1 MPIFNFKKGIGARSP
16 AISGFAIN
24 DGSDLLNLLTD
35 TNSNYV
41 NADAALKNSD
51 VASIIFQ
58 LSSDLADGQLKASQP
73 RAQGILDNPSATTN
87 AHGFWQ
93 SMYAQLLLGGEAFAF
108 RWMNNN
114 GTDKY
119 WEYLRPSQVQPYLLE
134 DGSGMIYTVSF
145 DEPGLGTL
153 EAVPQGQMI
162 HIRLTSRNGGLTG
175 VSPLLSLASE
185 LEIKDKSDKLTLS
198 ALARSVLAPG
208 ILTVK
213 NGGLLSSK
221 DKASRSRQFMRQVS
235 SSNSGP
241 IVLDDLEDYTPLEVK
256 SNVAQLL
263 NQVSWTSSQIA
274 KAYGVSDA
282 MLNGSGD
289 AQSSVQMIGQQYIKS
304 LSRFARPVESEL
316 NNKLNADVKLDLR
329 RSIDPLSDDYASKIS
344 ALIKNGTIT
353 GNQGEY
359 LLKQSG
365 YLPDDLP
372 ERQETTQNI
381 INLNPATKGDENDDD
396 ETH

>member
-1 MPIFNFKKGIGARSP
+1 MGARSP
-16 AISGFAIN
+16 AGYAIN
-24 DGSDLLNLLTD
+24 DSSDLLNFLTN
-35 TNSNYV
+35 TQSKYV
-41 NADAALKNSD
+41 NADAALQNSD
-51 VASIIFQ
+51 VASIVFQ

-73 RAQGILDNPSATTN
+73 RAQGILNNPSNTTN
-87 AHGFWQ
+87 AHAFWQ
-93 SMYAQLLLGGEAFAF
+93 SMYEQLLLGGEAFAF
-108 RWMNNN
+108 RWLNNN

-145 DEPGLGTL
+145 NEPELGTF
-153 EAVPQGQMI
+153 EAVPQGRMI
-162 HIRLTSRNGGLTG
+162 HLRLTSRNGGLTG
-175 VSPLLSLASE
+175 ISPLASLASE

-213 NGGLLSSK
+213 GGGLLTSK
-221 DKASRSRQFMRQVS
+221 DKASRSRQFMKQVAS
-235 SSNSGP
+235 SDSGP
-241 IVLDDLEDYTPLEVK
+241 IVLDDLEDYTPLEIK

-282 MLNGSGD
+282 MLNGTGD
-289 AQSSVQMIGQQYIKS
+289 AQSSIQMVGQQYIKS

-316 NNKLNADVKLDLR
+316 NNKLNADITLDLR
-329 RSIDPLSDDYASKIS
+329 RAVDPLSDDYATKIS

-372 ERQETTQNI
+372 ERQETKQNI
-381 INLNPATKGDENDDD
+381 INLDNTANKGGETDND
-396 ETH
+396 

>member
-1 MPIFNFKKGIGARSP
+1 MGARSP
-16 AISGFAIN
+16 AGYAIN
-24 DGSDLLNLLTD
+24 DSSDLLNFI
-35 TNSNYV
+35 TNTQSKYV
-41 NADAALKNSD
+41 NADAALQNSD
-51 VASIIFQ
+51 VASIVFQ

-73 RAQGILDNPSATTN
+73 RAQGILNNPSNTTN
-87 AHGFWQ
+87 AHAFWQ
-93 SMYAQLLLGGEAFAF
+93 SMYEQLLVGGEAFAF
-108 RWMNNN
+108 RWLNNN

-145 DEPGLGTL
+145 DEPELGTF
-153 EAVPQGQMI
+153 EAVPQGRLI
-162 HIRLTSRNGGLTG
+162 HLRLTSRNGGLTG
-175 VSPLLSLASE
+175 ISPLASLASE
-185 LEIKDKSDKLTLS
+185 LEIKDQSDKLTLS

-213 NGGLLSSK
+213 GGGLLTSK
-221 DKASRSRQFMRQVS
+221 DKASRSRKFMKQVAS
-235 SSNSGP
+235 SDSGP
-241 IVLDDLEDYTPLEVK
+241 IVLDDLEDYTPLEIK

-282 MLNGSGD
+282 MLNGTGD
-289 AQSSVQMIGQQYIKS
+289 AQSSIQMVGQQYIKS

-316 NNKLNADVKLDLR
+316 NNKLNADITLDLR
-329 RSIDPLSDDYASKIS
+329 RAVDPLSDDYATKIS

-372 ERQETTQNI
+372 ERQETKQNI
-381 INLNPATKGDENDDD
+381 INLDNTANKGGETDND
-396 ETH
+396 

>member
-1 MPIFNFKKGIGARSP
+1 MGARSP
-16 AISGFAIN
+16 AGYAIN
-24 DGSDLLNLLTD
+24 DSSDLLNFLTN
-35 TNSNYV
+35 TQSKYV
-41 NADAALKNSD
+41 NADAALQNSD
-51 VASIIFQ
+51 VASIVFQ

-73 RAQGILDNPSATTN
+73 RAQGILNNPSNTTN
-87 AHGFWQ
+87 AHAFWQ
-93 SMYAQLLLGGEAFAF
+93 SMYEQLLLGGEAFAF
-108 RWMNNN
+108 RWLNNN

-145 DEPGLGTL
+145 DEPELGTF
-153 EAVPQGQMI
+153 EAVPQGRMI
-162 HIRLTSRNGGLTG
+162 HLRLTSRNGGLTG
-175 VSPLLSLASE
+175 ISPLASLASE

-213 NGGLLSSK
+213 GGGLLTSK
-221 DKASRSRQFMRQVS
+221 DKASRSRQFMKQVAS
-235 SSNSGP
+235 SDSGP
-241 IVLDDLEDYTPLEVK
+241 IVLDDLEDYTPLEIK

-282 MLNGSGD
+282 MLNGTGD
-289 AQSSVQMIGQQYIKS
+289 AQSSIQMVGQQYIKS

-316 NNKLNADVKLDLR
+316 NNKLNADITLDLR
-329 RSIDPLSDDYASKIS
+329 RAVDPLSDDYATKIS

-372 ERQETTQNI
+372 ERQETKQNI
-381 INLNPATKGDENDDD
+381 INLDNTANKGGETDND
-396 ETH
+396 

>member
-1 MPIFNFKKGIGARSP
+1 MGARSP
-16 AISGFAIN
+16 AGYAIN
-24 DGSDLLNLLTD
+24 DSSDLLNFI
-35 TNSNYV
+35 TNTQSKYV
-41 NADAALKNSD
+41 NADAALQNSD
-51 VASIIFQ
+51 VASIVFQ

-73 RAQGILDNPSATTN
+73 RAQGILNNPSNTTN
-87 AHGFWQ
+87 AHAFWQ
-93 SMYAQLLLGGEAFAF
+93 SMYEQLLLGGEAFAF
-108 RWMNNN
+108 RWLNNN

-145 DEPGLGTL
+145 DEPELGTF
-153 EAVPQGQMI
+153 EAVPQGRMI
-162 HIRLTSRNGGLTG
+162 HLRLTSRNGGLTG
-175 VSPLLSLASE
+175 ISPLASLASE
-185 LEIKDKSDKLTLS
+185 LEIKDQSDKLTLS

-213 NGGLLSSK
+213 GGGLLTSK
-221 DKASRSRQFMRQVS
+221 DKASRSRQFMKQVVS
-235 SSNSGP
+235 SDSGP
-241 IVLDDLEDYTPLEVK
+241 IVLDDLEDYTPLEIK

-282 MLNGSGD
+282 MLNGTGD
-289 AQSSVQMIGQQYIKS
+289 AQSSIQMVGQQYIKS

-316 NNKLNADVKLDLR
+316 NNKLNADITLDLR
-329 RSIDPLSDDYASKIS
+329 RAVDPLSDDYATKIS

-359 LLKQSG
+359 LLKKSG

-372 ERQETTQNI
+372 ERQEDKQNI
-381 INLNPATKGDENDDD
+381 INLDNTANKGGETDND
-396 ETH
+396 

>member
-1 MPIFNFKKGIGARSP
+1 MGARSP
-16 AISGFAIN
+16 AGYAIN
-24 DGSDLLNLLTD
+24 DSYDLLNFI
-35 TNSNYV
+35 TNTQSKYV
-41 NADAALKNSD
+41 NADAALQNSD
-51 VASIIFQ
+51 VASIVFQ

-73 RAQGILDNPSATTN
+73 RAQGILNNPSNTTN
-87 AHGFWQ
+87 AHAFWQ
-93 SMYAQLLLGGEAFAF
+93 SMYEQLLLGGEAFAF
-108 RWMNNN
+108 RWLNNN

-145 DEPGLGTL
+145 DEPELGTF
-153 EAVPQGQMI
+153 EAVPQGRMI
-162 HIRLTSRNGGLTG
+162 HLRLTSRNGGLTG
-175 VSPLLSLASE
+175 ISPLASLASE
-185 LEIKDKSDKLTLS
+185 LEIKDQSDKLTLS

-213 NGGLLSSK
+213 GGGLLTSK
-221 DKASRSRQFMRQVS
+221 DKASRSRQFMKQVAS
-235 SSNSGP
+235 SDSGP
-241 IVLDDLEDYTPLEVK
+241 IVLDDLEDYTPLEIK

-282 MLNGSGD
+282 MLNGTGD
-289 AQSSVQMIGQQYIKS
+289 AQSSIQMVGQQYIKR

-316 NNKLNADVKLDLR
+316 NNKLNADITLDLR
-329 RSIDPLSDDYASKIS
+329 RAVDPLSDDYATKIS

-372 ERQETTQNI
+372 ERQETKQNI
-381 INLNPATKGDENDDD
+381 INLDNTANKGGETDND
-396 ETH
+396 

>member
-1 MPIFNFKKGIGARSP
+1 MGARSP
-16 AISGFAIN
+16 AGYAIN
-24 DGSDLLNLLTD
+24 DSSDLLNFI
-35 TNSNYV
+35 TNTQSKYV
-41 NADAALKNSD
+41 NADAALQNSD
-51 VASIIFQ
+51 VASIVFQ

-73 RAQGILDNPSATTN
+73 RAQGILNNPSNTTN
-87 AHGFWQ
+87 AHAFWQ
-93 SMYAQLLLGGEAFAF
+93 SMYEQLLLGGEAFAF
-108 RWMNNN
+108 RWLNNN

-145 DEPGLGTL
+145 DEPELGTF
-153 EAVPQGQMI
+153 EAVPQGRMI
-162 HIRLTSRNGGLTG
+162 HLRLTSRNGGLTG
-175 VSPLLSLASE
+175 ISPLASLASE

-213 NGGLLSSK
+213 GGGLLTSK
-221 DKASRSRQFMRQVS
+221 DKASRSRQFMKQVAS
-235 SSNSGP
+235 SDSGP
-241 IVLDDLEDYTPLEVK
+241 IVLDDLEDYTPLEIK

-282 MLNGSGD
+282 MLNGTGD
-289 AQSSVQMIGQQYIKS
+289 AQSSIQMVGQQYIKS

-316 NNKLNADVKLDLR
+316 NNKLNADITLDLR
-329 RSIDPLSDDYASKIS
+329 RAVDPLSDDYATKIS

-372 ERQETTQNI
+372 ERQETKQNI
-381 INLNPATKGDENDDD
+381 INLDNTANKGGETDND
-396 ETH
+396 

>member
-1 MPIFNFKKGIGARSP
+1 MGARSP
-16 AISGFAIN
+16 AGYAIN
-24 DGSDLLNLLTD
+24 DSSDLLNFI
-35 TNSNYV
+35 TNTQSKYV
-41 NADAALKNSD
+41 NADAALQNSD
-51 VASIIFQ
+51 VASIVFQ

-73 RAQGILDNPSATTN
+73 RAQGILNNPSNTTN
-87 AHGFWQ
+87 AHAFWQ
-93 SMYAQLLLGGEAFAF
+93 SMYEQLLLGGEAFAF
-108 RWMNNN
+108 RWLNNN

-145 DEPGLGTL
+145 DEPELGTF
-153 EAVPQGQMI
+153 EAVPQGRMI
-162 HIRLTSRNGGLTG
+162 HLRLTSRNGGLTG
-175 VSPLLSLASE
+175 ISPLASLASE
-185 LEIKDKSDKLTLS
+185 LEIKDQSDKLTLS

-213 NGGLLSSK
+213 GGGLLTSK
-221 DKASRSRQFMRQVS
+221 DKASRSRKFIKQVAS
-235 SSNSGP
+235 SDSGP
-241 IVLDDLEDYTPLEVK
+241 IVLDDLEDYTPLEIK

-282 MLNGSGD
+282 MLNGTGD
-289 AQSSVQMIGQQYIKS
+289 AQSSIQMVGQQYIKS

-316 NNKLNADVKLDLR
+316 NNKLNADITLDLR
-329 RSIDPLSDDYASKIS
+329 RAVDPLSDDYATKIS

-372 ERQETTQNI
+372 ERQETKQNI
-381 INLNPATKGDENDDD
+381 INLDNTANKGGETDND
-396 ETH
+396 

>member
-1 MPIFNFKKGIGARSP
+1 MGARSP
-16 AISGFAIN
+16 AGYAIN
-24 DGSDLLNLLTD
+24 DSSDLLNFI
-35 TNSNYV
+35 TNTQSKYV
-41 NADAALKNSD
+41 NADAALQNSD
-51 VASIIFQ
+51 VASIVFQ

-73 RAQGILDNPSATTN
+73 RAQGILNNPSNTTN
-87 AHGFWQ
+87 AHAFWQ
-93 SMYAQLLLGGEAFAF
+93 SMYEQLLLGGEAFAF
-108 RWMNNN
+108 RWLNNN

-145 DEPGLGTL
+145 DEPELGTF
-153 EAVPQGQMI
+153 EAVPQGRMI
-162 HIRLTSRNGGLTG
+162 HLRLTSRNGGLTG
-175 VSPLLSLASE
+175 ISPLASLASE
-185 LEIKDKSDKLTLS
+185 LEIKDQSDKLTLS

-213 NGGLLSSK
+213 GGGLLTSK
-221 DKASRSRQFMRQVS
+221 DKASRSRKFMKQVAS
-235 SSNSGP
+235 SDSGP
-241 IVLDDLEDYTPLEVK
+241 IVLDDLEDYTPLEIK

-282 MLNGSGD
+282 MLNGTGD
-289 AQSSVQMIGQQYIKS
+289 AQSSIQMVGQQYIKS

-316 NNKLNADVKLDLR
+316 NNKLNADITLDLR
-329 RSIDPLSDDYASKIS
+329 RAVDPLSDDYATKIS

-372 ERQETTQNI
+372 ERQETKQNI
-381 INLNPATKGDENDDD
+381 INLDNTANKGGETDND
-396 ETH
+396 

>member
-1 MPIFNFKKGIGARSP
+1 MGARSP
-16 AISGFAIN
+16 AGYAIN
-24 DGSDLLNLLTD
+24 DSSDLLNFI
-35 TNSNYV
+35 TNTQSKYV
-41 NADAALKNSD
+41 NADAALQNSD
-51 VASIIFQ
+51 VASIVFQ

-73 RAQGILDNPSATTN
+73 RAQGILNNPSNTTN
-87 AHGFWQ
+87 AHAFWQ
-93 SMYAQLLLGGEAFAF
+93 SMYEQLLVGGEAFAF
-108 RWMNNN
+108 RWLNNN

-145 DEPGLGTL
+145 DEPELGTF
-153 EAVPQGQMI
+153 EAVPQGRMI
-162 HIRLTSRNGGLTG
+162 HLRLTSRNGGLTG
-175 VSPLLSLASE
+175 ISPLASLASE
-185 LEIKDKSDKLTLS
+185 LEIKDQSDKLTLS

-213 NGGLLSSK
+213 GGGLLTSK
-221 DKASRSRQFMRQVS
+221 DKASRSRKFMKQVAS
-235 SSNSGP
+235 SDSGP
-241 IVLDDLEDYTPLEVK
+241 IVLDDLEDYTPLEIK

-282 MLNGSGD
+282 MLNGTGD
-289 AQSSVQMIGQQYIKS
+289 AQSSIQMVGQQYIKS

-316 NNKLNADVKLDLR
+316 NNKLNADITLDLR
-329 RSIDPLSDDYASKIS
+329 RAVDPLSDDYATKIS

-372 ERQETTQNI
+372 ERQETKQTR
-381 INLNPATKGDENDDD
+381 INLDNTANKGGETDND
-396 ETH
+396 

>member
-1 MPIFNFKKGIGARSP
+1 MGARSP
-16 AISGFAIN
+16 AGYAIN
-24 DGSDLLNLLTD
+24 DSSDLLNFI
-35 TNSNYV
+35 TNTQSKYV
-41 NADAALKNSD
+41 NADAALQNSD
-51 VASIIFQ
+51 VASIVFQ

-73 RAQGILDNPSATTN
+73 RAQGILNNPSNTTN
-87 AHGFWQ
+87 AHAFWQ
-93 SMYAQLLLGGEAFAF
+93 SMYEQLLLGGEAFAF
-108 RWMNNN
+108 RWLNNN

-145 DEPGLGTL
+145 DEPELGTF
-153 EAVPQGQMI
+153 EAVPQGRMI
-162 HIRLTSRNGGLTG
+162 HLRLTSRNGGLTG
-175 VSPLLSLASE
+175 ISPLASLASE
-185 LEIKDKSDKLTLS
+185 LEIKDQSDKLTLS

-213 NGGLLSSK
+213 GGGLLTSK
-221 DKASRSRQFMRQVS
+221 DKASRSRQFMKQVAS
-235 SSNSGP
+235 SDSGP
-241 IVLDDLEDYTPLEVK
+241 IVLDDLEDYTPLEIK

-282 MLNGSGD
+282 MFNGTGD
-289 AQSSVQMIGQQYIKS
+289 AQSSIQMVGQQYIKS

-316 NNKLNADVKLDLR
+316 NNKLNADITLDLR
-329 RSIDPLSDDYASKIS
+329 RAVDPLSDDYATKIS

-372 ERQETTQNI
+372 ERQETKQNI
-381 INLNPATKGDENDDD
+381 INLDNTANKGGETDND
-396 ETH
+396 

>member
-1 MPIFNFKKGIGARSP
+1 MGARSP
-16 AISGFAIN
+16 AGYAIN
-24 DGSDLLNLLTD
+24 DSSDLLNFI
-35 TNSNYV
+35 TNTQSKYV
-41 NADAALKNSD
+41 NADAALQNSD
-51 VASIIFQ
+51 VASIVFQ

-73 RAQGILDNPSATTN
+73 RAQGILNNPSNTTN
-87 AHGFWQ
+87 AHAFWQ
-93 SMYAQLLLGGEAFAF
+93 SMYEQLLLGGDAFAF
-108 RWMNNN
+108 RWLNNN

-145 DEPGLGTL
+145 DEPELGTF
-153 EAVPQGQMI
+153 EAVPQGRMI
-162 HIRLTSRNGGLTG
+162 HLRLTSRNGGLTG
-175 VSPLLSLASE
+175 ISPLASLASE
-185 LEIKDKSDKLTLS
+185 LEIKDQSDKLTLS

-213 NGGLLSSK
+213 GGGLLTSK
-221 DKASRSRQFMRQVS
+221 DKASRSRKFMKQVAS
-235 SSNSGP
+235 SDSGP
-241 IVLDDLEDYTPLEVK
+241 IVLDDLEDYTPLEIK

-282 MLNGSGD
+282 MLNGTGD
-289 AQSSVQMIGQQYIKS
+289 AQSSIQMVGQQYIKS

-316 NNKLNADVKLDLR
+316 NNKLNADITLDLR
-329 RSIDPLSDDYASKIS
+329 RAVDPLSDDYATKIS

-372 ERQETTQNI
+372 ERQETKQNI
-381 INLNPATKGDENDDD
+381 INLDNTANKGGETDND
-396 ETH
+396 

>member
-1 MPIFNFKKGIGARSP
+1 MGARSP
-16 AISGFAIN
+16 AGYAIN
-24 DGSDLLNLLTD
+24 DSSDLLNFI
-35 TNSNYV
+35 TNTQSKYV
-41 NADAALKNSD
+41 NADAALQNSD
-51 VASIIFQ
+51 VASIVFQ

-73 RAQGILDNPSATTN
+73 RAQGILNNPSNTTN
-87 AHGFWQ
+87 AHAFWQ
-93 SMYAQLLLGGEAFAF
+93 SMYEQLLLGGEAFAF
-108 RWMNNN
+108 RWLNNN

-145 DEPGLGTL
+145 DEPELGTF
-153 EAVPQGQMI
+153 EAVPQGRMI
-162 HIRLTSRNGGLTG
+162 HLRLTSRNGGLTG
-175 VSPLLSLASE
+175 ISPLASLASE
-185 LEIKDKSDKLTLS
+185 LEIKDQSDKLTLS

-213 NGGLLSSK
+213 GGGLLTSK
-221 DKASRSRQFMRQVS
+221 DKASRSRQFMKQVAS
-235 SSNSGP
+235 SDSGP
-241 IVLDDLEDYTPLEVK
+241 IVLDDLEDYTPLEIK

-282 MLNGSGD
+282 MLNGTGD
-289 AQSSVQMIGQQYIKS
+289 AQSSIQMVGQQYIKS

-316 NNKLNADVKLDLR
+316 NNKLNADITLDLR
-329 RSIDPLSDDYASKIS
+329 RAVDPLSDDYATKIS

-372 ERQETTQNI
+372 ERQETKQNI
-381 INLNPATKGDENDDD
+381 INLDNTANKGGETGND
-396 ETH
+396 

>member
-1 MPIFNFKKGIGARSP
+1 MGARSP
-16 AISGFAIN
+16 AGYAIN
-24 DGSDLLNLLTD
+24 DSSDLLNFLTN
-35 TNSNYV
+35 TQSKYV
-41 NADAALKNSD
+41 NADAALRNSD
-51 VASIIFQ
+51 VASIVFQ

-73 RAQGILDNPSATTN
+73 RAQGILNNPSNATN
-87 AHGFWQ
+87 AHAFWQ
-93 SMYAQLLLGGEAFAF
+93 SMYEQLLLGGEAFAF
-108 RWMNNN
+108 RWLNNN

-145 DEPGLGTL
+145 DEPELGTF
-153 EAVPQGQMI
+153 EAVPQGRMI
-162 HIRLTSRNGGLTG
+162 HLRLTSRNGGLTG
-175 VSPLLSLASE
+175 ISPLASLASE
-185 LEIKDKSDKLTLS
+185 LEIKDQSDKLTLS

-213 NGGLLSSK
+213 GGGLLTSK
-221 DKASRSRQFMRQVS
+221 DKASRSRQFMKQVAS
-235 SSNSGP
+235 SDSGP
-241 IVLDDLEDYTPLEVK
+241 IVLDDLEDYTPLEIK

-282 MLNGSGD
+282 MLNGTGD
-289 AQSSVQMIGQQYIKS
+289 AQSSIQMVGQQYIKS

-316 NNKLNADVKLDLR
+316 NNKLNADITLDLR
-329 RSIDPLSDDYASKIS
+329 RAVDPLSDDYATKIS

-372 ERQETTQNI
+372 ERQEAKPNI
-381 INLNPATKGDENDDD
+381 INLDNTANKGGETDND
-396 ETH
+396 

>member
-1 MPIFNFKKGIGARSP
+1 MGARSP
-16 AISGFAIN
+16 AGYAIN
-24 DGSDLLNLLTD
+24 DSSDLLNFI
-35 TNSNYV
+35 TNTQSKYV
-41 NADAALKNSD
+41 NADAALQNSD
-51 VASIIFQ
+51 VASIVFQ

-73 RAQGILDNPSATTN
+73 RAQGILNNPSNTTN
-87 AHGFWQ
+87 AHAFWQ
-93 SMYAQLLLGGEAFAF
+93 SMYEQLLVGGEAFAF
-108 RWMNNN
+108 RWLNNN

-145 DEPGLGTL
+145 DEPELGTF
-153 EAVPQGQMI
+153 EAVPQGRMI
-162 HIRLTSRNGGLTG
+162 HLRLTSRNGGLTG
-175 VSPLLSLASE
+175 ISPLASLASE
-185 LEIKDKSDKLTLS
+185 LEIKDQSDKLTLS

-213 NGGLLSSK
+213 GGGLLTSK
-221 DKASRSRQFMRQVS
+221 DKASRSRKFMKQVAS
-235 SSNSGP
+235 SDSGP
-241 IVLDDLEDYTPLEVK
+241 IVLDDLEDYTPLEIK

-282 MLNGSGD
+282 MLNGTGD
-289 AQSSVQMIGQQYIKS
+289 AQSSIQMVGQQYIKS

-316 NNKLNADVKLDLR
+316 NNKLNADITLDLR
-329 RSIDPLSDDYASKIS
+329 RAVDPLSDYYATKIS

-372 ERQETTQNI
+372 ERQETKQNI
-381 INLNPATKGDENDDD
+381 INLDNTANKGGETDND
-396 ETH
+396 

>member
-1 MPIFNFKKGIGARSP
+1 MGARSP
-16 AISGFAIN
+16 AGYAIN
-24 DGSDLLNLLTD
+24 DSSDLLNFI
-35 TNSNYV
+35 TNTQSKYV
-41 NADAALKNSD
+41 NADAALQNSD
-51 VASIIFQ
+51 VASIVFQ

-73 RAQGILDNPSATTN
+73 RAQGILNNPSNTTN
-87 AHGFWQ
+87 AHAFWQ
-93 SMYAQLLLGGEAFAF
+93 SMYEQLLLGGEAFAF
-108 RWMNNN
+108 RWLNNN

-145 DEPGLGTL
+145 DEQELGTF
-153 EAVPQGQMI
+153 EAVPQGRMI
-162 HIRLTSRNGGLTG
+162 HLRLTSRNGGLTG
-175 VSPLLSLASE
+175 ISPLASLASE
-185 LEIKDKSDKLTLS
+185 LEIKDQSDKLTLS

-213 NGGLLSSK
+213 GGGLLTSK
-221 DKASRSRQFMRQVS
+221 DKASRSRQFMKQVAS
-235 SSNSGP
+235 SDSGP
-241 IVLDDLEDYTPLEVK
+241 IVLDDLEDYTPLEIK

-282 MLNGSGD
+282 MLNGTGD
-289 AQSSVQMIGQQYIKS
+289 AQSSIQMVGQQYIKS

-316 NNKLNADVKLDLR
+316 NNKLNADITLDLR
-329 RSIDPLSDDYASKIS
+329 RAVDPLSDDYATKIS

-372 ERQETTQNI
+372 ERQETKQNI
-381 INLNPATKGDENDDD
+381 INLDNTANKGGETDND
-396 ETH
+396 

>member
-1 MPIFNFKKGIGARSP
+1 MQ
-16 AISGFAIN
+16 
-24 DGSDLLNLLTD
+24 
-35 TNSNYV
+35 
-41 NADAALKNSD
+41 NSD
-51 VASIIFQ
+51 VASIVFQ

-73 RAQGILDNPSATTN
+73 RAQGILNNPSNTTN
-87 AHGFWQ
+87 AHAFWQ
-93 SMYAQLLLGGEAFAF
+93 SMYEQLLVGGEAFAF
-108 RWMNNN
+108 RWLNNN

-145 DEPGLGTL
+145 DEPELGTF
-153 EAVPQGQMI
+153 EAVPQGRMI
-162 HIRLTSRNGGLTG
+162 HLRLTSRNGGLTG
-175 VSPLLSLASE
+175 ISPLASLASE
-185 LEIKDKSDKLTLS
+185 LEIKDQSDKLTLS

-213 NGGLLSSK
+213 GGGLLTSK
-221 DKASRSRQFMRQVS
+221 DKASRSRKFMKQVAS
-235 SSNSGP
+235 SDSGP
-241 IVLDDLEDYTPLEVK
+241 IVLDDLEDYTPLEIK

-282 MLNGSGD
+282 MLNGTGD
-289 AQSSVQMIGQQYIKS
+289 AQSSIQMVGQQYIKS

-316 NNKLNADVKLDLR
+316 NNKLNADITLDLR
-329 RSIDPLSDDYASKIS
+329 RAVDPLSDDYATKIS

-372 ERQETTQNI
+372 ERQETKQNI
-381 INLNPATKGDENDDD
+381 INLDNTANKGGETDND
-396 ETH
+396 

>member
-1 MPIFNFKKGIGARSP
+1 MGARSP
-16 AISGFAIN
+16 AGYAIN
-24 DGSDLLNLLTD
+24 DSSDLLNFLTN
-35 TNSNYV
+35 TQSKYV
-41 NADAALKNSD
+41 NADAALQNSD
-51 VASIIFQ
+51 VASIVFQ

-73 RAQGILDNPSATTN
+73 RAQGILNNPSNTTN
-87 AHGFWQ
+87 AHAFWQ
-93 SMYAQLLLGGEAFAF
+93 SMYEQLLLGGEAFAF
-108 RWMNNN
+108 RWLNNN

-145 DEPGLGTL
+145 DEPELGTF
-153 EAVPQGQMI
+153 EAVPQGRMI
-162 HIRLTSRNGGLTG
+162 HLRLTSRNGGLTG
-175 VSPLLSLASE
+175 ISPLASLASE

-213 NGGLLSSK
+213 GGGLLTSK
-221 DKASRSRQFMRQVS
+221 DKASRSRQFMKQVAS
-235 SSNSGP
+235 SDSGP
-241 IVLDDLEDYTPLEVK
+241 IVLDDLEDYTPLEIK

-282 MLNGSGD
+282 MLNGAGD
-289 AQSSVQMIGQQYIKS
+289 AQSSIQMVGQQYIKS

-316 NNKLNADVKLDLR
+316 NNKLNADITLDLR
-329 RSIDPLSDDYASKIS
+329 RAVDPLSDDYATKIS

-372 ERQETTQNI
+372 ERQETKQNI
-381 INLNPATKGDENDDD
+381 INLDNAANKGGETDND
-396 ETH
+396 

>member
-1 MPIFNFKKGIGARSP
+1 MGARSP
-16 AISGFAIN
+16 AGYAIN
-24 DGSDLLNLLTD
+24 DSSDLLNFI
-35 TNSNYV
+35 TNTQSKYV
-41 NADAALKNSD
+41 NADAALQNSD
-51 VASIIFQ
+51 VASIVFQ

-73 RAQGILDNPSATTN
+73 RAQGILNNPSNTTN
-87 AHGFWQ
+87 AHAFWQ
-93 SMYAQLLLGGEAFAF
+93 SMYEQLLLGGEAFAF
-108 RWMNNN
+108 RWLNNN

-145 DEPGLGTL
+145 DEPELGTF
-153 EAVPQGQMI
+153 EAVPQGRMI
-162 HIRLTSRNGGLTG
+162 HLRLTSRNGGLTG
-175 VSPLLSLASE
+175 ISPLASLASE
-185 LEIKDKSDKLTLS
+185 LEIKDQSDKLTLS

-213 NGGLLSSK
+213 GGGLLTSK
-221 DKASRSRQFMRQVS
+221 DKASRSRQFMKQVAS
-235 SSNSGP
+235 SDSGP
-241 IVLDDLEDYTPLEVK
+241 IVLDDLEDYTPLEIK

-282 MLNGSGD
+282 MLNGTGD
-289 AQSSVQMIGQQYIKS
+289 AQSSIQMVGQQYIKS

-316 NNKLNADVKLDLR
+316 NNKLNADITLDLR
-329 RSIDPLSDDYASKIS
+329 RAVDPLSDDYATKIS

-372 ERQETTQNI
+372 ERQETKQNI
-381 INLNPATKGDENDDD
+381 INLDNTANKGGETDND
-396 ETH
+396 

>member
-1 MPIFNFKKGIGARSP
+1 MGARSP
-16 AISGFAIN
+16 AGYAIN
-24 DGSDLLNLLTD
+24 DSSDLLNFI
-35 TNSNYV
+35 TNTQSKYV
-41 NADAALKNSD
+41 NADAALQNSD
-51 VASIIFQ
+51 VASIVFQ

-73 RAQGILDNPSATTN
+73 RAQGILNNPSNTTN
-87 AHGFWQ
+87 AHAFWQ
-93 SMYAQLLLGGEAFAF
+93 SMYEQLLLGGEAFAF
-108 RWMNNN
+108 RWLNNN

-145 DEPGLGTL
+145 DEPELGTF
-153 EAVPQGQMI
+153 EAVPQGRMI
-162 HIRLTSRNGGLTG
+162 HLRLTSRNGGLTG
-175 VSPLLSLASE
+175 ISPLASLASE
-185 LEIKDKSDKLTLS
+185 LEIKDQSDKLTLS

-213 NGGLLSSK
+213 GGGLLTSK
-221 DKASRSRQFMRQVS
+221 DKASRSRQFMKQVAS
-235 SSNSGP
+235 SDSGP
-241 IVLDDLEDYTPLEVK
+241 IVLDDLEDYTPLEIK

-282 MLNGSGD
+282 MLNGTGD
-289 AQSSVQMIGQQYIKS
+289 AQSSIQMVGQQYIKS

-316 NNKLNADVKLDLR
+316 NNKLNADITLDLR
-329 RSIDPLSDDYASKIS
+329 RAVDPLSDDYATKIS

-372 ERQETTQNI
+372 ERQEAKQNI
-381 INLNPATKGDENDDD
+381 INLDNTANKGGETDND
-396 ETH
+396 

>member
-1 MPIFNFKKGIGARSP
+1 MGARSP
-16 AISGFAIN
+16 AGYAIN
-24 DGSDLLNLLTD
+24 DSYDLLNFI
-35 TNSNYV
+35 TNTQSKYV
-41 NADAALKNSD
+41 NADAALQNSD
-51 VASIIFQ
+51 VASIVFQ

-73 RAQGILDNPSATTN
+73 RAQGILNNPSNTTN
-87 AHGFWQ
+87 AHAFWQ
-93 SMYAQLLLGGEAFAF
+93 SMYEQLLLGGEAFAF
-108 RWMNNN
+108 RWLNNN

-145 DEPGLGTL
+145 DEPELGTF
-153 EAVPQGQMI
+153 EAVPQGRMI
-162 HIRLTSRNGGLTG
+162 HLRLTSRNGGLTG
-175 VSPLLSLASE
+175 ISPLASLTSE
-185 LEIKDKSDKLTLS
+185 LEIKDQSDKLTLS

-213 NGGLLSSK
+213 GGGLLTSK
-221 DKASRSRQFMRQVS
+221 DKASRSRQFMKQVAS
-235 SSNSGP
+235 SDSGP
-241 IVLDDLEDYTPLEVK
+241 IVLDDLEDYTPLEIK

-282 MLNGSGD
+282 MLNGTGD
-289 AQSSVQMIGQQYIKS
+289 AQSSIQMVGQQYIKS

-316 NNKLNADVKLDLR
+316 NNKLNADITLDLR
-329 RSIDPLSDDYASKIS
+329 RAVDPLSDDYATKIS

-372 ERQETTQNI
+372 ERQETKQNI
-381 INLNPATKGDENDDD
+381 INLDNTANKGGETDND
-396 ETH
+396 

>member
-1 MPIFNFKKGIGARSP
+1 MGARSP
-16 AISGFAIN
+16 AGYAIN
-24 DGSDLLNLLTD
+24 DSSDLLNFI
-35 TNSNYV
+35 TNTQSKYV
-41 NADAALKNSD
+41 NADAALQNSD
-51 VASIIFQ
+51 VASIVFQ

-73 RAQGILDNPSATTN
+73 RAQGILNNPSNTTN
-87 AHGFWQ
+87 AHAFWQ
-93 SMYAQLLLGGEAFAF
+93 SMYEQLLVGGEAFAF
-108 RWMNNN
+108 RWLNNN

-145 DEPGLGTL
+145 DEQELGTF
-153 EAVPQGQMI
+153 EAVPQGRMI
-162 HIRLTSRNGGLTG
+162 HLRLTSRNGGLTG
-175 VSPLLSLASE
+175 ISPLASLASE
-185 LEIKDKSDKLTLS
+185 LEIKDQSDKLTLS

-213 NGGLLSSK
+213 GGGLLTSK
-221 DKASRSRQFMRQVS
+221 DKASRSRKFMKQVAS
-235 SSNSGP
+235 SDSGP
-241 IVLDDLEDYTPLEVK
+241 IVLDDLEDYTPLEIK

-282 MLNGSGD
+282 MLNGTGD
-289 AQSSVQMIGQQYIKS
+289 AQSSIQMVGQQYIKS

-316 NNKLNADVKLDLR
+316 NNKLNADITLDLR
-329 RSIDPLSDDYASKIS
+329 RAVDPLSDDYATKIS

-372 ERQETTQNI
+372 ERQETKQNI
-381 INLNPATKGDENDDD
+381 INLDNTANKGGETDND
-396 ETH
+396 

>member
-1 MPIFNFKKGIGARSP
+1 MGARSP
-16 AISGFAIN
+16 AGYAIN
-24 DGSDLLNLLTD
+24 DSSDLLNFI
-35 TNSNYV
+35 TNTQSKYV
-41 NADAALKNSD
+41 NADEALQNSD
-51 VASIIFQ
+51 VASIVFQ

-73 RAQGILDNPSATTN
+73 RAQGILNNPSNTTN
-87 AHGFWQ
+87 AHAFWQ
-93 SMYAQLLLGGEAFAF
+93 SMYEQLLLGGEAFAF
-108 RWMNNN
+108 RWLNNN

-145 DEPGLGTL
+145 DEPELGTF
-153 EAVPQGQMI
+153 EAVPQGRMI
-162 HIRLTSRNGGLTG
+162 HLRLTSRNGGLTG
-175 VSPLLSLASE
+175 ISPLASLASE
-185 LEIKDKSDKLTLS
+185 LEIKDQSDKLTLS

-213 NGGLLSSK
+213 GGGLLTSK
-221 DKASRSRQFMRQVS
+221 DKASRSRQFMKQVAS
-235 SSNSGP
+235 SDSGP
-241 IVLDDLEDYTPLEVK
+241 IVLDDLEDYTPLEIK

-282 MLNGSGD
+282 MLNGTGD
-289 AQSSVQMIGQQYIKS
+289 AQSSIQMVGQQYIKS

-316 NNKLNADVKLDLR
+316 NNKLNADITLDLR
-329 RSIDPLSDDYASKIS
+329 RAVDPLSDDYATKIS

-372 ERQETTQNI
+372 ERQETKQNI
-381 INLNPATKGDENDDD
+381 INLDNTANKGGETDND
-396 ETH
+396 

>member
-1 MPIFNFKKGIGARSP
+1 MGARSP
-16 AISGFAIN
+16 AGYAIN
-24 DGSDLLNLLTD
+24 DSSDLLNFI
-35 TNSNYV
+35 TNTQSKYV
-41 NADAALKNSD
+41 NADAALQNSD
-51 VASIIFQ
+51 VASIVFQ

-73 RAQGILDNPSATTN
+73 RAQGILNNPSNTTN
-87 AHGFWQ
+87 AHAFWQ
-93 SMYAQLLLGGEAFAF
+93 SMYEQLLVGGEAFAF
-108 RWMNNN
+108 RWLNNN

-145 DEPGLGTL
+145 DEPELGTF
-153 EAVPQGQMI
+153 EAVPQGRMI
-162 HIRLTSRNGGLTG
+162 HLRLTSRNGGLTG
-175 VSPLLSLASE
+175 ISPLASLASE
-185 LEIKDKSDKLTLS
+185 LEIKDQSDKLTLS

-213 NGGLLSSK
+213 GGGLLTSK
-221 DKASRSRQFMRQVS
+221 DKASRSRKFMKQVAS
-235 SSNSGP
+235 SDSGP
-241 IVLDDLEDYTPLEVK
+241 IVLDDLEDYTPLEIK

-282 MLNGSGD
+282 MLNGTGD
-289 AQSSVQMIGQQYIKS
+289 AQSSIQMVGQQYIKS

-316 NNKLNADVKLDLR
+316 NNKLNADITLDLR
-329 RSIDPLSDDYASKIS
+329 RAVDPLSDDYATKIS

-372 ERQETTQNI
+372 ERQETKQNI
-381 INLNPATKGDENDDD
+381 INLDNTANKGGETDND
-396 ETH
+396 

>member
-1 MPIFNFKKGIGARSP
+1 MGARSP
-16 AISGFAIN
+16 AGYAIN
-24 DGSDLLNLLTD
+24 DSSDLLNFI
-35 TNSNYV
+35 TNTQSKYV
-41 NADAALKNSD
+41 NADAALQNSD
-51 VASIIFQ
+51 VASIVFQ

-73 RAQGILDNPSATTN
+73 RAQGILNNPSNTTN
-87 AHGFWQ
+87 AHAFWQ
-93 SMYAQLLLGGEAFAF
+93 SMYEQLLVGGEAFAF
-108 RWMNNN
+108 RWLNNN

-145 DEPGLGTL
+145 DEPELGTF
-153 EAVPQGQMI
+153 EAVPQGRMI
-162 HIRLTSRNGGLTG
+162 HLRLTSRNGGLTG
-175 VSPLLSLASE
+175 ISPLASLASE
-185 LEIKDKSDKLTLS
+185 LEIKDQSDKLTLS

-213 NGGLLSSK
+213 GGGLLTSK
-221 DKASRSRQFMRQVS
+221 DKASRSRKFMKQVAS
-235 SSNSGP
+235 SDSGP
-241 IVLDDLEDYTPLEVK
+241 IVLDDLEDYTPLEIK

-282 MLNGSGD
+282 MLNGTGD
-289 AQSSVQMIGQQYIKS
+289 AQSSIQMVGQQYIKS

-316 NNKLNADVKLDLR
+316 NNKLNADITLDLR
-329 RSIDPLSDDYASKIS
+329 RAVDPLSDDYATKIS

-359 LLKQSG
+359 LLKHSG

-372 ERQETTQNI
+372 ERQETKKNI
-381 INLNPATKGDENDDD
+381 INLDNTANKGGETDND
-396 ETH
+396 

>member
-1 MPIFNFKKGIGARSP
+1 MGARSP
-16 AISGFAIN
+16 AGYAIN
-24 DGSDLLNLLTD
+24 DSSDLLNFI
-35 TNSNYV
+35 TNTQSKYV
-41 NADAALKNSD
+41 NADAALQNSD
-51 VASIIFQ
+51 VASIVFQ

-73 RAQGILDNPSATTN
+73 RAQGILNNPSNTTN
-87 AHGFWQ
+87 AHAFWQ
-93 SMYAQLLLGGEAFAF
+93 SMYEQLLLGGEAFAF
-108 RWMNNN
+108 RWLNNN

-145 DEPGLGTL
+145 DEPELGTF
-153 EAVPQGQMI
+153 EAVPQGRMI
-162 HIRLTSRNGGLTG
+162 HLRLTSRNGGLTG
-175 VSPLLSLASE
+175 ISPLASLASE
-185 LEIKDKSDKLTLS
+185 LEIKDQSDKLTLS

-213 NGGLLSSK
+213 GGGLLTSK
-221 DKASRSRQFMRQVS
+221 DKASRSRQFMKQVAS
-235 SSNSGP
+235 SDSGP
-241 IVLDDLEDYTPLEVK
+241 IVLDDLEDYTPLEIK

-282 MLNGSGD
+282 MLNGTGD
-289 AQSSVQMIGQQYIKS
+289 AQSSIQMVGQQYIKS

-316 NNKLNADVKLDLR
+316 NNKLNADITLDLR
-329 RSIDPLSDDYASKIS
+329 RAVDPLCDDYATKIS

-372 ERQETTQNI
+372 ERQETKQNI
-381 INLNPATKGDENDDD
+381 INLDNTANKGGETGND
-396 ETH
+396 